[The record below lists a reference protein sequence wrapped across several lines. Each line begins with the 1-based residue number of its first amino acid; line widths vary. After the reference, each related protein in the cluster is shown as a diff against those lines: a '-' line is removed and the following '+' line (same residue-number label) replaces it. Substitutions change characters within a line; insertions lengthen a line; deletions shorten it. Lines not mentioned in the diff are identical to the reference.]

1 MGLAAAVREIAAGRF
16 PEGSRLL
23 VNVTGGTAESAGQVT
38 ARTRDRYGR
47 GAAVTPPRASGVRL
61 KDVTLREGLDTPGVD
76 FTPAARARILRALD
90 RAGIEEA
97 EVVAPARVAK
107 DLARARSLPRG
118 TICLSGLVYATTA
131 GVEDEIARCAEVLD
145 RVDVLMPLSSHRPP
159 AAPAA
164 KVRQLTSALR
174 RAARAGIEL
183 GAGFPH
189 AFTVDRRLLLAIASA
204 AADSGARR
212 MTLYDT
218 SGAAEPFA
226 LHDSVAEIVESIA
239 LPIFF
244 HGHDDL
250 GLATANAWA
259 AARAGA
265 SGLDVTVNGL
275 GDRAGNVSLEQAA
288 MLLRAHGVRRRCGS
302 RRSGPWRAS
311 SHVKAKFP
319 SRLLRPSWARTHS
332 RTVRRRTCP
341 AHENSKRSTPHSS
354 AQRVA
359 S

>member
-1 MGLAAAVREIAAGRF
+1 
-16 PEGSRLL
+16 
-23 VNVTGGTAESAGQVT
+23 VTSP
-38 ARTRDRYGR
+38 RT
-47 GAAVTPPRASGVRL
+47 SGVRL

-76 FTPAARARILRALD
+76 FSPAARARILRALD

-97 EVVAPARVAK
+97 EVVAPARVAR
-107 DLARARSLPRG
+107 DVERARSLPRRA
-118 TICLSGLVYATTA
+118 ICLSGLVYATAA
-131 GVEDEIARCAEVLD
+131 GVEDEVARCAEVLD
-145 RVDVLMPLSSHRPP
+145 RVDLLMPLSRHRPP

-164 KVRQLTSALR
+164 KIRQLTSALR

-189 AFTVDRRLLLAIASA
+189 AFTTDRRLLLTIARA
-204 AADSGARR
+204 AADAGARR
-212 MTLYDT
+212 LTLYDT

-226 LHDSVAEIVESIA
+226 LHDRVAAIVESIA

-288 MLLRAHGVRRRCGS
+288 MLLHAHGTPTGVRLEALRPLARLVARESEIPVSPLAPIVGAYAFAHRSPAHLPRPREFEAFDPALIGATRRVVRAPVRRR
-302 RRSGPWRAS
+302 P
-311 SHVKAKFP
+311 
-319 SRLLRPSWARTHS
+319 
-332 RTVRRRTCP
+332 
-341 AHENSKRSTPHSS
+341 
-354 AQRVA
+354 
-359 S
+359 

>member
-1 MGLAAAVREIAAGRF
+1 M
-16 PEGSRLL
+16 
-23 VNVTGGTAESAGQVT
+23 TQ
-38 ARTRDRYGR
+38 
-47 GAAVTPPRASGVRL
+47 PRMSGVRL
-61 KDVTLREGLDTPGVD
+61 KDVTLREGLDTPGVN
-76 FTPAARARILRALD
+76 FSPAARTRILRALS

-97 EVVAPARVAK
+97 EVVAPARVAT
-107 DLARARSLPRG
+107 DVERARALPRSS
-118 TICLSGLVYATTA
+118 ISLSGLVYATTA
-131 GVEDEIARCAEVLD
+131 GVEDEVARCAEVLD

-164 KVRQLTSALR
+164 KIRQLTSALR

-189 AFTVDRRLLLAIASA
+189 AFTVDRRLLLTIARA
-204 AADSGARR
+204 AADAGARR
-212 MTLYDT
+212 LTLYDT

-226 LHDSVAEIVESIA
+226 LHDRVAAIVDGVA

-288 MLLRAHGVRRRCGS
+288 MLLRAHGTPAALRLDALRPLARLVARESGVPVSPLAPIVGAYAFAHRSPAHLPRPREFEAFDPALIGATRRAVKAPPRRRLG
-302 RRSGPWRAS
+302 
-311 SHVKAKFP
+311 
-319 SRLLRPSWARTHS
+319 RP
-332 RTVRRRTCP
+332 
-341 AHENSKRSTPHSS
+341 
-354 AQRVA
+354 
-359 S
+359 

>member
-1 MGLAAAVREIAAGRF
+1 
-16 PEGSRLL
+16 
-23 VNVTGGTAESAGQVT
+23 VTQ
-38 ARTRDRYGR
+38 TRS
-47 GAAVTPPRASGVRL
+47 SGVRL

-76 FTPAARARILRALD
+76 FSLAARARILRALD

-107 DLARARSLPRG
+107 DLARARLLARG
-118 TICLSGLVYATTA
+118 TICLSGLVYANTA
-131 GVEDEIARCAEVLD
+131 QVADEIARCAGLID
-145 RVDVLMPLSSHRPP
+145 RVDLLMPLSSHRPP

-164 KVRQLTSALR
+164 KIRQLTSALR

-189 AFTVDRRLLLAIASA
+189 AFTADPRVLLTIARA
-204 AADSGARR
+204 AADAGARR
-212 MTLYDT
+212 LTLYDT
-218 SGAAEPFA
+218 SGIAEPFT
-226 LHDSVAEIVESIA
+226 LHDRVAAVVETIG

-259 AARAGA
+259 AVRAGA

-288 MLLRAHGVRRRCGS
+288 MVLRAHGTPTALRLEALRPLARLVARESGIPVSPLAPIVGAYAFAHRSLAHLPQPREFEAFDPALIGATRRVVRTPVRRR
-302 RRSGPWRAS
+302 
-311 SHVKAKFP
+311 
-319 SRLLRPSWARTHS
+319 L
-332 RTVRRRTCP
+332 
-341 AHENSKRSTPHSS
+341 
-354 AQRVA
+354 
-359 S
+359 

>member
-1 MGLAAAVREIAAGRF
+1 M
-16 PEGSRLL
+16 
-23 VNVTGGTAESAGQVT
+23 
-38 ARTRDRYGR
+38 
-47 GAAVTPPRASGVRL
+47 
-61 KDVTLREGLDTPGVD
+61 
-76 FTPAARARILRALD
+76 
-90 RAGIEEA
+90 
-97 EVVAPARVAK
+97 AK
-107 DLARARSLPRG
+107 DLERARSLPRG

-131 GVEDEIARCAEVLD
+131 GVEDEVARCAEVLD
-145 RVDVLMPLSSHRPP
+145 CVDLLMPLSSHRPP

-164 KVRQLTSALR
+164 KIRQLTSALR

-189 AFTVDRRLLLAIASA
+189 AFTADRHLLLAIARA
-204 AADSGARR
+204 AADAGARR
-212 MTLYDT
+212 LTLYDT

-226 LHDSVAEIVESIA
+226 LHDLVAAVVEDIA

-288 MLLRAHGVRRRCGS
+288 MLLRAHGTPAALRLEALRPLARLVARESGIPVSPLAPIVGAYAFAHRSPAHLPRPREFEAFDPALIGATRRVVKAPVRRR
-302 RRSGPWRAS
+302 
-311 SHVKAKFP
+311 
-319 SRLLRPSWARTHS
+319 L
-332 RTVRRRTCP
+332 
-341 AHENSKRSTPHSS
+341 
-354 AQRVA
+354 
-359 S
+359 